1 MSATEA
7 AKLIP
12 SLFNFVLAARE
23 GQRSTGRTLSVWS
36 KSAEAIESAVHV
48 GSGAS
53 FSVSR
58 QRVYLVHIDSAYKD
72 ITEPVIRLNSDQ
84 AAKLV
89 AVPELKDRPQSVA
102 YKTVNVTFQP
112 TGEPRPRDRVALL
125 NALQEVLVLTHR
137 LIALHSYIIN
147 FLSLTWSKVQGTS
160 QQVPV
165 LITEYA
171 EHGTLANV
179 LSRERLHGKAK
190 RRLCLD
196 IALGIQCLHQC
207 GIAHG
212 DVKLKNTLV
221 TTSKNRA
228 FVAKLADF
236 GFATLED
243 EWPSFLAGTWLWA
256 APEVALG
263 KVSVPKLTDVFSYGL
278 LVWSIAIDGQSP
290 FGLLQERSSHRSL
303 SRATIKALKQTD
315 DLLGLAKQPMW
326 RNEAKWRQYQQLG
339 NKYGPEVA
347 AEILRLIQAPQDWR
361 LSLSQFE
368 QFPGTLPVEVKEC
381 FLETVFP
388 GNHSFYFEDLNR
400 IFEVTL
406 RPDPAF
412 RSLEKAIR
420 VLDAHH
426 EQ

>member
-1 MSATEA
+1 MLPSGLIRLPNSNSFLVCSTSYWRPVKASALLAEHCQYGQKVPKQLNRPFTLAVEPA
-7 AKLIP
+7 FLSAVSVSTLFILIP
-12 SLFNFVLAARE
+12 PIKIL
-23 GQRSTGRTLSVWS
+23 
-36 KSAEAIESAVHV
+36 H
-48 GSGAS
+48 
-53 FSVSR
+53 
-58 QRVYLVHIDSAYKD
+58 
-72 ITEPVIRLNSDQ
+72 TEPVIRLNSDQ

-137 LIALHSYIIN
+137 PIALHPYIIN
-147 FLSLTWSKVQGTS
+147 FLGLAWSKVQGTS

-207 GIAHG
+207 GIVHG
-212 DVKLKNTLV
+212 DVKLENILV
-221 TTSKNRA
+221 TTSENRA

-236 GFATLED
+236 GFATLGD

-326 RNEAKWRQYQQLG
+326 RNEAK
-339 NKYGPEVA
+339 
-347 AEILRLIQAPQDWR
+347 
-361 LSLSQFE
+361 
-368 QFPGTLPVEVKEC
+368 
-381 FLETVFP
+381 
-388 GNHSFYFEDLNR
+388 
-400 IFEVTL
+400 
-406 RPDPAF
+406 
-412 RSLEKAIR
+412 
-420 VLDAHH
+420 
-426 EQ
+426 